1 MTDDRVKKGWTGGI
15 IDGIL
20 FRGALYN
27 NAPNFTGTYISI
39 SNKNIYQVKWITMP
53 LI

>member
-27 NAPNFTGTYISI
+27 NAPLKETIAEVVAGH
-39 SNKNIYQVKWITMP
+39 
-53 LI
+53 